1 MFLCRR
7 FYSLYI
13 WYLDIVMKRETT
25 KPRKVYLTPDAEGVS
40 LEYDCIIAQSSL
52 EDIVGGDDWNWE
64 N

>member
-1 MFLCRR
+1 M
-7 FYSLYI
+7 
-13 WYLDIVMKRETT
+13 MKREIT
-25 KPRKVYLTPDAEGVS
+25 KPRKVYRAPDAEGVS